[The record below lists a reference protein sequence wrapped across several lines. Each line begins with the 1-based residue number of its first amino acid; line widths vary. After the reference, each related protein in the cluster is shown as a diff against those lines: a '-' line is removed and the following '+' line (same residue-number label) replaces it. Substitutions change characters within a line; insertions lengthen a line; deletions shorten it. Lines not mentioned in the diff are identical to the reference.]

1 MRFSRSLSALAIPV
15 LTASAVLSAQVV
27 RSSNSGGTPHN
38 SGPRANNTPYAL
50 TRTSTTIQT
59 LADGTTFTRTSIRKT
74 ARDSE
79 GRTYDEVHMIGP
91 DGQPVD
97 DWVNCSVFDPIAHTS
112 INWDSRTKIVNVAPV
127 LAPDTTRQRTDPKHA
142 QQVAVA
148 PQSQVPRPS
157 RQVTFEDLGVH
168 TIAGI
173 EAKGTRSTV
182 NIPTGEAGNDRPFT
196 P

>member
-1 MRFSRSLSALAIPV
+1 
-15 LTASAVLSAQVV
+15 
-27 RSSNSGGTPHN
+27 
-38 SGPRANNTPYAL
+38 
-50 TRTSTTIQT
+50 
-59 LADGTTFTRTSIRKT
+59 
-74 ARDSE
+74 
-79 GRTYDEVHMIGP
+79 MIGP